1 MKNAVGNLIEIA
13 LSLLIM
19 ALDTVDT
26 FSYVDSSEL

>member
-1 MKNAVGNLIEIA
+1 MKNAVGNLMEIA

>member
-13 LSLLIM
+13 LSLLIT

>member
-1 MKNAVGNLIEIA
+1 MKNAVGNLIDIA